1 MVSYFEC
8 VQNRL
13 SYYWSEKEVIDK
25 LKTVMVN
32 AFNDVYEIAKKYD
45 VDMRTGAY
53 IASINRIVDAMKSL
67 GWI

>member
-1 MVSYFEC
+1 
-8 VQNRL
+8 
-13 SYYWSEKEVIDK
+13 
-25 LKTVMVN
+25 MVN

-45 VDMRTGAY
+45 VDIRTGAY